1 MTDQS
6 VEQQIQAKGKTAPRI
21 TPEDLEA
28 NIVSEHYFTARDG
41 RRGAIVD
48 GTYFARERPQ
58 PNEADLVSLDLL
70 TFCVL
75 VLSNGFTVTGESA
88 CASPENF
95 DEEIG
100 RTIAR
105 QNAVAK
111 VWPLMGYELK
121 SRLNQAVA

>member
-6 VEQQIQAKGKTAPRI
+6 VEELIQAKNKTALRV

-41 RRGAIVD
+41 RRGAIID
-48 GTYFARERPQ
+48 GTYVGRERPR
-58 PNEADLVSLDLL
+58 PNEADLASLDLL

-75 VLSNGFTVTGESA
+75 ILSNGFTVTGESA

-100 RTIAR
+100 RKIAR
-105 QNAVAK
+105 QKAVEK

-121 SRLNQAVA
+121 SRLHQATV